1 MVKSA
6 YNSLHAVADRKKIS
20 EKPVRDF
27 MSRRVLSIVSGTK
40 IYFAVKMLQT
50 HGISG
55 APVVDAS
62 GSLIGIVSDYD
73 LLLQAATRDVADP
86 LEYNKDVLSVREETP
101 LRDIIIILYKKKF
114 RRLPVVDST
123 NKVVG
128 IVSRVDVLME
138 LLELP

>member
-1 MVKSA
+1 MGKSD
-6 YNSLHAVADRKKIS
+6 YSSLHAAADRKRVS

-27 MSRRVLSIVSGTK
+27 MSRRVFSIVAGTK

-55 APVVDAS
+55 APVVDTS

-73 LLLQAATRDVADP
+73 LLLQAATRDVAGP
-86 LEYNKDVLSVREETP
+86 LQYNKDVLSVREDTP
-101 LRDIIIILYKKKF
+101 LSDIIVILYKKRF